1 MATIKLQRSS
11 DFAMAIYMGEDLGCA
26 LSDGHMLVQNV
37 LIERMDGKT
46 ENINS
51 FIQVKGDLAHIG
63 VIRDETFQQ
72 LEQHIPVAMS
82 PLDAEDLILSLTL
95 ELLLS

>member
-11 DFAMAIYMGEDLGCA
+11 NFSTAIYLGEDLGDA

-37 LIERMDGKT
+37 LIERMNGKT
-46 ENINS
+46 ENVNS
-51 FIQVKGDLAHIG
+51 FIQVKGDFAHIG
-63 VIRDETFQQ
+63 VIREETFQQ
-72 LEQHIPVAMS
+72 MDQHIPVSTS
-82 PLDAEDLILSLTL
+82 PLDAEELILSLTL